1 LTEEEEERQRSTIA
15 DESLLGSSNR
25 WLLFISI
32 KGEVNRQGEIER
44 FLCPEFI
51 WKCARIKR
59 RKMNHRILIVWT
71 EGWKVKD
78 KEEFSACR
86 LHEVRGLV
94 LALFEVMVQKHN
106 YGRS

>member
-1 LTEEEEERQRSTIA
+1 M
-15 DESLLGSSNR
+15 NR
-25 WLLFISI
+25 
-32 KGEVNRQGEIER
+32 
-44 FLCPEFI
+44 
-51 WKCARIKR
+51 
-59 RKMNHRILIVWT
+59 RILIVCT

-94 LALFEVMVQKHN
+94 LALFETMVQKHN